1 MPYSVMATLIVA
13 FTATTSFTFMA
24 VVPFRIGG
32 LAVFFALLKAS
43 LVAGWLLAAWRVK
56 KDRERA
62 FLQKQADGT
71 LWSEDIAQRA
81 LRISLKTFEVIRY
94 HFEAGEKIEAVF
106 RRHKFTLWEAILWL
120 NIMVGSLLFA
130 AYLGAYLPAL
140 EWRPDDWHIWVHFKV
155 NGDDVSIFKDTVY
168 FSNLG
173 FRFVWWWLPLL
184 ITLPAFYVM
193 LKKWQKQKWRIRS
206 ITNRNIYLIL
216 EQPTYMPW
224 IAPEFDVV
232 PVEQVVGMSVGEAGA
247 IGGMVGWT
255 NITLKKQADKAEESP
270 ELIEI
275 DHVDNGQEIV
285 DVLRRVLPMF
295 QNDNQAAE
303 PEDDPQETSTEDEPQ
318 VTTDDS
324 AAEDKPAAA

>member
-1 MPYSVMATLIVA
+1 MPYGIMASLIVA

-43 LVAGWLLAAWRVK
+43 LAAGWLWAAWRVK
-56 KDRERA
+56 KERERA
-62 FLQKQADGT
+62 FLQKQVDGT
-71 LWSEDIAQRA
+71 LWSEDIAERA
-81 LRISLKTFEVIRY
+81 LQIPLEDFEVIRY

-106 RRHKFTLWEAILWL
+106 RRHKFMLWEAILWL
-120 NIMVGSLLFA
+120 NIMAWSLMFA
-130 AYLGAYLPAL
+130 AYLGAYLSAL
-140 EWRPDDWHIWVHFKV
+140 EWRPDDWHIWWHFKLLG
-155 NGDDVSIFKDTVY
+155 NDVTLYKDTIP
-168 FSNLG
+168 FSDLG

-184 ITLPAFYVM
+184 IALPAFYVM

-224 IAPEFDVV
+224 IAPEFEVI

-255 NITLKKQADKAEESP
+255 NISLKKQADKAEEAP

-275 DHVDNGQEIV
+275 DHVDNGQEV
-285 DVLRRVLPMF
+285 VNVLRRVLPLF
-295 QNDNQAAE
+295 REGRLAKPSDPGRADEKTAPSGEDPENTPEAA
-303 PEDDPQETSTEDEPQ
+303 
-318 VTTDDS
+318 
-324 AAEDKPAAA
+324 